1 MKKCISRGFAF
12 AAIAGLI
19 LTTRAQDT
27 IDQSQFPT
35 ILGQPVDQCL
45 LMGVT
50 ATFSVQATNTDSYQW
65 YWNNNA
71 IDGQTNANLTIS
83 NVSTNNVGYYSVSA
97 IRGSEIVP
105 SRQACLNVYITS
117 AVTTLTSGLNTT
129 LNATTRLATRT
140 LSALDLGGGG
150 VITVF
155 GAPVASNGTSGS
167 CPGSYSGYVNFIKP
181 MSQGWGFVPST
192 GTTVHTVIDGNRT
205 DTKVQYAGYY
215 GDPGCGATSV
225 TVPDPTVSPKYRFT
239 IYFPR
244 GVQVPTNSYPITL
257 TGFDQ

>member
-1 MKKCISRGFAF
+1 MKKCISRGFAL
-12 AAIAGLI
+12 AALAGLV
-19 LTTRAQDT
+19 LTSHAQDT

-45 LMGVT
+45 LAGVT
-50 ATFSVQATNTDSYQW
+50 ATFSVQATNADSYQW

-71 IDGQTNANLTIS
+71 MDGQTNASLTIS
-83 NVSTNNVGYYSVSA
+83 NVSTNNVGYYSVL
-97 IRGSEIVP
+97 ITRGSESVP

-117 AVTTLTSGLNTT
+117 AVTTLTSGLNNT
-129 LNATTRLATRT
+129 LNATTRLVAHT

-155 GAPVASNGTSGS
+155 GAPVAGNGTSGN
-167 CPGSYSGYVNFIKP
+167 CPGTYSGYVNYIKP
-181 MSQGWGFVPST
+181 MSQGWGFNSST
-192 GTTVHTVIDGNRT
+192 GTTVHVATDENRT
-205 DTKVQYAGYY
+205 DTKVVYIGYY

-225 TVPDPTVSPKYRFT
+225 TVPDPTISPKYRFT

-257 TGFDQ
+257 TGFDP